1 MPTTEQ
7 ILQGLTFAAHRFEFL
22 AIFWHIVFL
31 LLLVMIAAGRK
42 PNDRAIA
49 MILVLPLTTVALVA
63 FRTQNPFNGIVF
75 ALASLLMYFLGWQ
88 VPATRRKIKWDFYSI
103 FGVLMILFG
112 WIYPHFLPDPGWLRY
127 LYATPLGV
135 VPCPT
140 FSLVIGF
147 TLLFHGFGSKAWM
160 LALGIFGLFYAVV
173 GIFRLGVLLDTG
185 LLAGVMVLLVHGIR
199 FKKITEA

>member
-1 MPTTEQ
+1 MPAPEL
-7 ILQGLTFAAHRFEFL
+7 ILQGLTYAASRFEFL
-22 AIFWHIVFL
+22 SIFWHIVFL
-31 LLLVMIAAGRK
+31 LLLVMIAAGRR

-75 ALASLLMYFLGWQ
+75 SLASLLLYFLGWRITT
-88 VPATRRKIKWDFYSI
+88 AKCRITWDFLSI

-140 FSLVIGF
+140 LSLVIGF

-160 LALGIFGLFYAVV
+160 LTLGIFGLFYATV
-173 GIFRLGVLLDTG
+173 GIFRLGVILDTG
-185 LLAGVMVLLVHGIR
+185 LLAGVMVLLVYGIR